1 MDLLAV
7 LCLFFGVYAARTN
20 VRARAASARLDA
32 VVRRETDVLEA
43 VRVLTAASRESTN
56 AVLTALDR
64 TVRVLD
70 GSIDAVL
77 IFAPQ
82 AEELACVY
90 ATGSRTEHFE
100 RLRIRRDA
108 ATSLPARA
116 AMCGHRVEL
125 SGDSKPLIPTD
136 RAAIAVPMIG
146 SDGLSA
152 VVYAATMQ
160 ARVANADS
168 IVRAIAQAA
177 SPYALA
183 AEREADRRS
192 ARYDGLTGLYTP
204 RAFRARLQEEVSL
217 ARLKPEVSLAL
228 WFVDTDYFKRVND
241 TFGHAAGDA
250 VLQRMA
256 NLLREHTIAGVDIPA
271 RNGGDEFCAIV
282 RNTHKVSAIERAQR
296 FCCAVR
302 ECDFGVGV
310 PITAS
315 VGVAAYPYD
324 GTDASELLEVADAAM
339 YHSKRLGRDR
349 VSFAVDRN
357 SFAVFTCESA

>member
-1 MDLLAV
+1 MN
-7 LCLFFGVYAARTN
+7 G
-20 VRARAASARLDA
+20 RARAASARLNA
-32 VVRRETDVLEA
+32 VVRREAFVLEA
-43 VRVLTAASRESTN
+43 VRVLTAASRDSTN

-64 TVRVLD
+64 TLRVLD

-82 AEELACVY
+82 GEELACVY
-90 ATGSRTEHFE
+90 AAGGRAEHFE
-100 RLRIRRDA
+100 NLRVRRDRA
-108 ATSLPARA
+108 SSLPARA

-125 SGDSKPLIPTD
+125 AGDTEPLIPTD

-146 SDGLSA
+146 ADGLSA

-160 ARVANADS
+160 ARVVNADS

-192 ARYDGLTGLYTP
+192 ATYDALTGLYTP
-204 RAFRARLQEEVSL
+204 RAFRSRLQEEVGW
-217 ARLKPEVSLAL
+217 ARLSAHGSLAL
-228 WFVDTDYFKRVND
+228 WFVDTDHFKRVND

-256 NLLREHTIAGVDIPA
+256 HLLREHTIAGVDVPA

-282 RNTHKVSAIERAQR
+282 SNTQKVCAIERAQR
-296 FCCAVR
+296 FCHAVR
-302 ECDFGVGV
+302 ECDFGVGA

-324 GTDASELLEVADAAM
+324 GADASELLEVADAAM

-349 VSFAVDRN
+349 VSFAVDGK
-357 SFAVFTCESA
+357 SFAVFTSGSA